1 MERIQEIVKKNAEN
15 FGLVLVEL
23 RIQGD
28 NIEAVL
34 YRMNGELTTYDLE
47 RLTMLIR
54 KDLEVLNIGEQ
65 YNINL
70 SSPGLDRILKQRE
83 ELDIFAGREVQF
95 TYKEEEKTVT
105 KEGILKGNRNND
117 VIFETES
124 GELSV
129 PFEKLNKVSLFCK
142 DLFKRKGGKK

>member
-34 YRMNGELTTYDLE
+34 YRMNGELTIYDLE

-54 KDLEVLNIGEQ
+54 KDLEVLSIGEQ

-70 SSPGLDRILKQRE
+70 SSPGLDRILKQRG

-95 TYKEEEKTVT
+95 TYKEEEKIIT

-129 PFEKLNKVSLFCK
+129 SFEKLNKVSLFCK